1 MANRSGTLWPS
12 EHDMDSEIRVM
23 LDNDSVWQEFH
34 SIETEM
40 LLTRKGRRMFPFCRY
55 RLTGLAPRGLYFL
68 VMDFQLLDEQRYRW
82 TVEGRVPCGPSETHE
97 ARGRVY
103 THPSSPTTGSVW
115 MEDPVVFRAVKLTSN
130 LQNNDGLVVLHS
142 NHRYIPRLH
151 VVPFDPYGRNTVDL
165 DSPETQTFVF
175 PQTEFYAVSCYQNP
189 RLIKLKIKHNPFAS
203 QFRHEEMQ
211 SDQLMQLP
219 AGGAHESSVSLSP
232 DSKHAKG
239 NKWAKKRSSL
249 PSSAEYGLGASP
261 VFKKRMHLSERSL
274 GNDSSRLSG
283 GLNCTEEMFCTDDES
298 QDGDGDDEST
308 QWPLK
313 GRPSAPSLKK
323 QVPAKFKSR
332 ATASKVSAR
341 TFTSTPRVMK
351 RPSLTSQK
359 TPKMPPHRRKS
370 TGSGKNARGSNAVTE
385 APSEPAEP
393 LACELA
399 VDDVE
404 GMLFVSFSSKDSHD
418 THVPLK
424 RQPPPLPPQP
434 PLPPPPPSPP
444 SKCPPVLQVQVA
456 TRATEPEEVTGEGPE
471 VQQESI
477 VQLQKVLLL
486 DLGSIK
492 HRQVIHPALQ
502 QEGPEVQQESIVQLQ
517 KVLLLDL
524 GSIKHRQVIHPALQQ
539 VGLKLNLVD
548 PEVAID
554 LQYLGVALPL
564 PPFPQSCAEG
574 TIPFVSRTGKTN
586 DLTKIKG
593 WRDKYSSS
601 SDLPS
606 GPPQERAVKVPSAFS
621 SELLDEYLE
630 SEGQSIS
637 ERAETFSSFSDP
649 AAAAAAAGVAYSLP
663 STGSSYVRTL
673 DSVLK
678 SHAATA
684 SAIATTSTS
693 ARPTAATRSPTWPA
707 GPGNAKPSPKPGPS
721 SHQVPVH
728 SLKHSPIPG
737 GMSPGVSQSWGSRV
751 HPGGKAPLKRDASLG
766 VSRYTG
772 FTVSQRHLQALEKH
786 AFCRGHTDTYIT
798 TERATV
804 ALSVLLTAQGSVKA
818 DRVSWTTA
826 DVLGPCQRDCCRL
839 GCVCLSLTR
848 EPRGPTHC
856 RRPQCMF
863 ECACFRHRVLLMRPH
878 PDSNTRNSTKTGAQG
893 WRKQHVEK
901 TADEDPKLLAY
912 PISDADKS
920 PRPSPGQRVRV
931 LWEGRGSET
940 DPEPLYRPER
950 QRVDTDRTSVL
961 SAALSKPASRSQP
974 RGGGRR
980 VDEVE
985 KDSPVYMYF
994 DSMMTCARVRPI
1006 NSMPPPQMHILPF
1019 AMNDRAKEKAHHSP
1033 ETSVGKLDAAPS
1045 QKSAQVAQKQVLETE
1060 AQPTKLLEIVSECN
1074 WEPHRNLVLSALN
1087 RRLKLNLLTPSFRL
1101 GFYRVRLLSTDRQ
1114 KGLNHSTITYKLSI
1128 SHIDNDS
1135 DDAAEKEKSQ
1145 KKLKLQPPQ
1154 PPKPGYLKAFKLR
1167 PSGSPNRLVEVN
1179 GKHYAKA
1186 RLMLGRM
1193 GALHPANRLAAFVT
1207 GRMVTLP
1214 QTEAEERLRA
1224 AVRKTSEALGSSAAS
1239 SQTQESSVRE
1249 SAAVRKTSEALGS
1262 SATSSQTQESSMGE
1276 RAAPEPLADA
1286 PPKEPCASQ
1295 LLYIPIG
1302 SPDGVTPTAPSTLD
1316 PSGLV
1321 THAQKV
1327 MLKPVGSTQKG
1338 ALYRQPNGQLV
1349 QLVPLKPLQAIRPK
1363 PTPGSAPG
1371 IQSGFLTPSGPWP
1384 ENSSSSQDGST
1395 DPDTPPVTPD
1405 ASAVVAK
1412 RFSLSG
1418 KSTMCIS
1425 QGSAAVRTLPGVGAF
1440 SFRIC
1445 PPSEQSKP
1453 QELDSQVLGED
1464 QNPSQNM
1471 SSSLALPGGFTLIQ
1485 LPKASDGEVKMSVG
1499 GAKTAAAAFPQATDK
1514 SYGTLSR
1521 KGSKIAGMSKLDT
1534 QITGT
1539 LAKERKTIVAP
1550 VVIPK
1555 TAAAAFPQATDKSYG
1570 TLSRKGSKIAGMSK
1584 LDTQITGT
1592 LVKER
1597 KTIVAPVVIPK
1608 TAAAA
1613 FPQATDKSYGTLSR
1627 KGSKI
1632 AGMSKLD
1639 TQITGTLVKERKTI
1653 VAPVVIPKTAAAAFP
1668 QATDKSYGTL
1678 SRKGSKIAGMSKLDT
1693 QITGTLVKERKTI
1706 VAPVVIPPMVLGTPK
1721 PSYISPR
1728 TIKQA
1733 SETPQASN
1741 TSIRTSRQASET
1753 PQVSNISHR
1762 TSQQDSGTPQASNT
1776 PIRTSRQASETPQ
1789 VSNISHRTSQQ
1800 ESGTSQASN
1809 TSIRTSRQAS
1819 ETPQVSNISHRTSQQ
1834 DSGTPKANVAAV
1846 PPKATGTM
1854 HRGPEIQQSSERGT
1868 KVHPTPEPLNH
1879 IIKERQRR
1887 VVQENG
1893 FKRLKEVLR
1902 ISNLKVTQQDIL
1914 DQARLIIGALKTRER
1929 SLERRKAALR
1939 ETQSVY
1945 IKTISDLSGKSEE
1958 QIRKKL
1964 QETSKRQRLLEQYRQ
1979 RQSERNKPSQTQLT
1993 AKECDWLTERFAIWK
2008 RHKRKRKRKQLLE
2021 DQEEEATG
2029 VEPAVG
2035 TLKPSWRSDVK
2046 ARDSPEL
2053 RAALLTPGSNAA
2065 QVSSSSQLSS
2075 PSNSGAQGQQNI
2087 PSSGLDINKV
2097 LSLLKVKSLPPQYS
2111 HLGGPVKLLLVPVLT
2126 NVGKPDEKA
2135 DAEAKDPAALTDTP
2149 STADATE
2156 TSSVHAGK
2164 VTFSP
2169 FSLKPGTT
2177 EGPSVCNGRD
2187 LKGNCQAVDSSDDH
2201 SSESLAE
2208 DAGNIS
2214 PSGPVDASS
2223 SEHKNE
2229 SRPKEVPTPGGGEV
2243 PGCNIEK
2250 PEEQPCS
2257 DVAIATEKAE
2267 HQCVDESVSA
2277 AEANMANV
2285 HAKQPAPTPTTL
2297 VENGVPKRKRG
2308 RPRKHPKAERG
2319 RPRKHPKADDPTPK
2333 TQPAP
2338 PPPPKTQ
2345 SAAPPPKTQSAAPP
2359 PKTQSSSK
2367 HSPRLQ
2373 ARHLRSHLPVTTRTH
2388 TRRGKRR
2395 GRR

>member
-219 AGGAHESSVSLSP
+219 PGGAHESSASLSP

-249 PSSAEYGLGASP
+249 PSSAEYGLGASL

-298 QDGDGDDEST
+298 HDGDGDDEST

-313 GRPSAPSLKK
+313 ARLSAPSLKK

-359 TPKMPPHRRKS
+359 TPKMRPHRRKS

-385 APSEPAEP
+385 APSEPVEP

-486 DLGSIK
+486 DLGFN
-492 HRQVIHPALQ
+492 
-502 QEGPEVQQESIVQLQ
+502 
-517 KVLLLDL
+517 
-524 GSIKHRQVIHPALQQ
+524 KHRQVIHPALQQ

-663 STGSSYVRTL
+663 SRGSSYVRTL

-678 SHAATA
+678 SHVAT
-684 SAIATTSTS
+684 AIATTS

-707 GPGNAKPSPKPGPS
+707 GTSNAKPSPKPGPN

-737 GMSPGVSQSWGSRV
+737 GMSPGVSQSWGSRA

-863 ECACFRHRVLLMRPH
+863 ECACFRHRVLLVRPH
-878 PDSNTRNSTKTGAQG
+878 PDSNTKNNTKTGAQG
-893 WRKQHVEK
+893 WRKRHVEK

-931 LWEGRGSET
+931 LWEGRASET

-961 SAALSKPASRSQP
+961 SVALSKPASRSQP

-1019 AMNDRAKEKAHHSP
+1019 AVTDRAKEKAHPSP

-1135 DDAAEKEKSQ
+1135 DDSAEKKSQ
-1145 KKLKLQPPQ
+1145 KKPKLQPPQ

-1224 AVRKTSEALGSSAAS
+1224 AVRKTSEALSSSAAS
-1239 SQTQESSVRE
+1239 SQTQETSV
-1249 SAAVRKTSEALGS
+1249 
-1262 SATSSQTQESSMGE
+1262 GE
-1276 RAAPEPLADA
+1276 RAPEPLADA

-1302 SPDGVTPTAPSTLD
+1302 SPDGVTPPAQSTLD
-1316 PSGLV
+1316 PAGLV

-1363 PTPGSAPG
+1363 PTLGSAPG
-1371 IQSGFLTPSGPWP
+1371 IQSVFLTPSGPWP

-1453 QELDSQVLGED
+1453 QALDSQALGED
-1464 QNPSQNM
+1464 QNPSQNT

-1499 GAKTAAAAFPQATDK
+1499 GAKTAAAAFPQ
-1514 SYGTLSR
+1514 
-1521 KGSKIAGMSKLDT
+1521 
-1534 QITGT
+1534 
-1539 LAKERKTIVAP
+1539 
-1550 VVIPK
+1550 VI
-1555 TAAAAFPQATDKSYG
+1555 DKSYG

-1597 KTIVAPVVIPK
+1597 KK
-1608 TAAAA
+1608 
-1613 FPQATDKSYGTLSR
+1613 
-1627 KGSKI
+1627 
-1632 AGMSKLD
+1632 
-1639 TQITGTLVKERKTI
+1639 
-1653 VAPVVIPKTAAAAFP
+1653 
-1668 QATDKSYGTL
+1668 
-1678 SRKGSKIAGMSKLDT
+1678 
-1693 QITGTLVKERKTI
+1693 I

-1728 TIKQA
+1728 TIKQGSGTPQASNTSIRTSRQASETPQASNTSIRTSRQA

-1762 TSQQDSGTPQASNT
+1762 TSQQESGTPQASNASF
-1776 PIRTSRQASETPQ
+1776 RTSRQASETPQ
-1789 VSNISHRTSQQ
+1789 VSY
-1800 ESGTSQASN
+1800 
-1809 TSIRTSRQAS
+1809 
-1819 ETPQVSNISHRTSQQ
+1819 ISHRTSQQ
-1834 DSGTPKANVAAV
+1834 DSGIPKANVAAV

-1868 KVHPTPEPLNH
+1868 KVLSTPEPLNH

-1939 ETQSVY
+1939 DTQSVY

-1979 RQSERNKPSQTQLT
+1979 RQNERNKPSQTQLT

-2111 HLGGPVKLLLVPVLT
+2111 HLGAPVKLLLVPVLK

-2156 TSSVHAGK
+2156 TFSVHAGK

-2169 FSLKPGTT
+2169 FSLNPGTT

-2187 LKGNCQAVDSSDDH
+2187 LKGNCRAVDSSDDH
-2201 SSESLAE
+2201 SESLAE

-2257 DVAIATEKAE
+2257 DVAITTETAE

-2285 HAKQPAPTPTTL
+2285 HAKQPAPTPTPL

-2319 RPRKHPKADDPTPK
+2319 RPRKHPMADDPTPK
-2333 TQPAP
+2333 AQPAPPPPKTQSAAPPPKTQSAAPPPKTQSAAPPPKTQPA